1 MHYLLI
7 YFMLTFGGNVYEK
20 IIAVVSLLII
30 SGLCLTIVAKI
41 QGWTDKPD
49 TPDTPVESIKI
60 DVDHYVF

>member
-1 MHYLLI
+1 MK
-7 YFMLTFGGNVYEK
+7 K

-49 TPDTPVESIKI
+49 TPDTPVESIEI
-60 DVDHYVF
+60 DLDHYVF

>member
-1 MHYLLI
+1 MK
-7 YFMLTFGGNVYEK
+7 K

-49 TPDTPVESIKI
+49 TPVESIKI